1 MLVPMLASVWCW
13 CDMVLVLVAVL
24 VVLSQTQAGTELG
37 GGRRRQRIC
46 YRDCRVVSSCSR
58 SASIGRL
65 TGRII
70 DVSAS
75 VLFSP
80 RM

>member
-1 MLVPMLASVWCW
+1 
-13 CDMVLVLVAVL
+13 MVLVLVVVL

-37 GGRRRQRIC
+37 GGGRRRRQRIC

-58 SASIGRL
+58 SPGIGRL

-70 DVSAS
+70 DISAS

-80 RM
+80 RV